1 MNLDFFLM
9 GGYGLY
15 VWSAFI
21 FAFTVCLILF
31 FKTKKSLNK
40 IEKNFKEEVEKL
52 SAEQVETLNSRKISK
67 EILTS
72 QPKAK

>member
-1 MNLDFFLM
+1 M

-15 VWSAFI
+15 VWSGFI
-21 FAFTVCLILF
+21 FAFLICLILF

>member
-1 MNLDFFLM
+1 MMTSFFSM

-21 FAFTVCLILF
+21 FAFLTCLILF
-31 FKTKKSLNK
+31 IKTKKTLNK
-40 IEKNFKEEVEKL
+40 LERDFEKEVKKL

-72 QPKAK
+72 QPKVK

>member
-1 MNLDFFLM
+1 MNLDIFLM

-15 VWSAFI
+15 VWSAFL
-21 FAFTVCLILF
+21 FTFLVCLVLF
-31 FKTKKSLNK
+31 IKTKKTLNK
-40 IEKNFKEEVEKL
+40 IERDYQEEVKKL

-72 QPKAK
+72 QSRAK

>member
-21 FAFTVCLILF
+21 FAFIVCLILF

-72 QPKAK
+72 QPKVK